1 MSELSTSFSSNR
13 KVATVNYSD
22 KINPLIDQIFN
33 KIKNLIYNNK
43 FYESQKYINL
53 ISLFNPLS
61 TIEHLK
67 LYFFSFEICKTFY
80 NKFSIKKTKSKSKSK
95 DNSSVNISSNSLNT
109 NIYLIKLFYYIKKM
123 TKYFLKYYDDL
134 KAQIKHIIL
143 AKIYQ
148 FCSILHKE
156 KEYLMEFYFI
166 SELSENE
173 KFNKI
178 MDSNIRSEIF
188 KRKKCLY
195 NELNKEIIEQRNKY
209 TKNTFISEYE
219 TLRRNFLDEK
229 YNIISKDLKEGDNC
243 YIISTYWIKTFIY
256 YINIISKESNNE
268 ENDIE
273 LGQLLFQFS
282 KTFYLYYKPNLSND
296 IFFKYCPAYPGPL
309 NNYHISGNCNIWY
322 DPKKGEEY
330 TNQFLSNKI
339 IENNDYQIVDEDI
352 YNLLTKV
359 FGSPLQEIVRKIH
372 FNEKDQYPEIEI
384 HLLKYKII
392 VLCKNLLE
400 DEQLCHLIQLKKV
413 QISRE
418 KTFNNLVTK
427 IIRSLNYE
435 VELIKGEK
443 LISNDMQRSMK
454 FHIIIPDFIEQEKD
468 KNLQYN
474 LLDCYYNKYSSF
486 IEKINGKEIEGDD
499 LDRRLEEM
507 KIGEED
513 TIIIELNLDK
523 SEKWFINI
531 KSMDDY
537 VKCSL
542 CSEPIKGKSYPCL
555 KCNFYIYCS
564 EKCRD
569 NDNKHTTHH
578 KTLDQLYKTKFGL
591 HDMLSVDIRQIINPK
606 SNHGLTGLKNLGNT
620 CFMNSAIQCLSSCE
634 ELTKYFLLK
643 KHLDEINVDNNNGAK
658 GKIAKAYYSLI
669 EEIWNGH
676 SKYINP
682 WDFRQIFV
690 SYVKQFAGFSQQD
703 SDEMLTFVLD
713 SLHEDLN
720 RVKTKPYSELKEKYE
735 NETEEEAS
743 LRWWKNHIDRENS
756 IIVDL
761 FHGQYKSV
769 VKCPECERVSTIYDP
784 FMNLGLP
791 IPSAQS
797 KMRIKY
803 LDENYEK
810 NEVKEL
816 LFFYKCDEKTTTRE
830 IRSKLFDDIKNTKK
844 DIINNKNV
852 QLVIEGIIVDK
863 NKKYKKY
870 LDDEK
875 EFITSNYVDDKYEAL
890 FYAVEKKINIQE
902 YFQCFIT
909 PIIISKEEKKNENIE
924 ILFFPKIFKFDV
936 NYSVR
941 EMYFYMF
948 IYYRRLFKDIK
959 SYSYENFLINL
970 KENNI
975 RELNKEFTEYF
986 EIKELI
992 PFKLHIVNNLTKKD
1006 KFSCEYCNRSCKY
1019 CSFNFK
1025 FNESLLNVKKSQKI
1039 VRPFLIYLEVLNY
1052 SEKNICN
1059 KIMSSKDFAK
1069 DLLIKSKEI
1078 TIYDCFEAFR
1088 TEEKLEKDNSWY
1100 CSNCKKSQE
1109 AFKKL
1114 EIYRA
1119 PNILIVQLKRFD
1131 CKTENIYEGLL
1142 KNKKNDSLVVFPI
1155 HDLDIRKYVVEE
1167 NSRKDSF
1174 YDLCAIS
1181 QHYGSLSSGH
1191 YTACCINENEWYSFD
1206 DETVKKVNDNS
1217 RIISKGAYIL
1227 IFRKKSLGQS
1237 KQKNPESVVTIQKD
1251 GSIRLKGR
1259 HVT

>member
-1 MSELSTSFSSNR
+1 MSELSTSVSSNK
-13 KVATVNYSD
+13 KVATVIYSD
-22 KINPLIDQIFN
+22 KSNPLIEQLFN
-33 KIKNLIYNNK
+33 KIQNLIDNQNL
-43 FYESQKYINL
+43 YESQQYINL

-61 TIEHLK
+61 TIEKLR
-67 LYFFSFEICKTFY
+67 LYFYSFEISKFFY
-80 NKFSIKKTKSKSKSK
+80 MKFSPKKPKSKNKEET
-95 DNSSVNISSNSLNT
+95 SSFISSNNLKT
-109 NIYLIKLFYYIKKM
+109 NIYLIKLFFCIKKI
-123 TKYFLKYYDDL
+123 TKYFLKYFDDI
-134 KAQIKHIIL
+134 KTNIKHIIL
-143 AKIYQ
+143 TKIYQ

-156 KEYLMEFYFI
+156 KEYLIEYYFI
-166 SELSENE
+166 SEISDNE
-173 KFNKI
+173 KYNKI
-178 MDSNIRSEIF
+178 MESNLRSEIF
-188 KRKKCLY
+188 RRKNILY
-195 NELNKEIIEQRNKY
+195 NVLNKEIIQQRKKY
-209 TKNTFISEYE
+209 TTNTFSTEYE

-229 YNIISKDLKEGDNC
+229 YNIVSKDLKEGDNC
-243 YIISTYWIKTFIY
+243 YIISTYWIKNFIY

-296 IFFKYCPAYPGPL
+296 IFFKYAPAYPGPL
-309 NNYHISGNCNIWY
+309 NNFHISGNCDFWF
-322 DPKKGEEY
+322 DPKKEEEY
-330 TNQFLSNKI
+330 TNQFLSNKV

-352 YNLLTKV
+352 YNLLSKV
-359 FGSPLQEIVRKIH
+359 FGSPMQEIIRKIH
-372 FNEKDQYPEIEI
+372 YNEKDIYPEIEI

-400 DEQLCHLIQLKKV
+400 DEQLCHLIQLKKI

-418 KTFNNLVTK
+418 KTFNHLVTK
-427 IIRSLNYE
+427 ITRSLNYE

-443 LISNDMQRSMK
+443 LINFDIQKNMRY
-454 FHIIIPDFIEQEKD
+454 HIIIPDFIEQEKD
-468 KNLQYN
+468 KNIQYN

-499 LDRRLEEM
+499 LDKKLEEM

-513 TIIIELNLDK
+513 IIILELNLDK

-537 VKCSL
+537 IKCSL
-542 CSEPIKGKSYPCL
+542 CSNPIKGKSFPCK

-569 NDNKHTTHH
+569 DDAKHKTHH
-578 KTLDQLYKTKFGL
+578 KTLDQLYKKKFGL
-591 HDMLSVDIRQIINPK
+591 HDMLSVDIKQLINPK

-643 KHLDEINVDNNNGAK
+643 KYQDELNTNNGAK
-658 GKIAKAYYSLI
+658 GKIAEAYYSLI
-669 EEIWNGH
+669 LELWNGNA
-676 SKYINP
+676 KYINP

-703 SDEMLTFVLD
+703 SDEMLNFVLD

-720 RVKTKPYSELKEKYE
+720 RVKTKPYSELKEKFE

-761 FHGQYKSV
+761 FHGQFKSV
-769 VKCPECERVSTIYDP
+769 VKCPECDRVSTIYDP

-797 KMRIKY
+797 KMRIKF
-803 LDENYEK
+803 LDENSEN
-810 NEVKEL
+810 NEIKEL
-816 LFFYKCDEKTTTRE
+816 LFFYKCSEKTTTRE
-830 IRSKLFDDIKNTKK
+830 IKSKLFDDIKNSKQN
-844 DIINNKNV
+844 IINNKNV
-852 QLVIEGIIVDK
+852 QLIIEGIIVDK

-870 LDDEK
+870 LEDEK
-875 EFITSNYVDDKYEAL
+875 EYITSYYMDDKYEAL
-890 FYAVEKKINIQE
+890 FYAIEKKVNIQE

-909 PIIISKEEKKNENIE
+909 PILINKEEKKNESINL
-924 ILFFPKIFKFDV
+924 LFFPKIFKFDV

-941 EMYFYMF
+941 EMYFYIF
-948 IYYRRLFKDIK
+948 LYYRKLFKDIK
-959 SYSYENFLINL
+959 AFSYDDFLKNL
-970 KENNI
+970 KENNL

-986 EIKELI
+986 NIKEST
-992 PFKLHIVNNLTKKD
+992 PFKLHIVNNVPKKD
-1006 KFSCEYCNRSCKY
+1006 KFSCEYCNRSCNY

-1025 FNESLLNVKKSQKI
+1025 FNDSLINVKKSQKI
-1039 VRPFLIYLEVLNY
+1039 KRPFLIYLEVLNY
-1052 SEKNICN
+1052 SEKNMCSKMMN
-1059 KIMSSKDFAK
+1059 NKDFAK

-1078 TIYDCFEAFR
+1078 NIYDCFEAFR
-1088 TEEKLEKDNSWY
+1088 TEEKLEKENSWY
-1100 CSNCKKSQE
+1100 CSNCKKNQE
-1109 AFKKL
+1109 ALKKL

-1142 KNKKNDSLVVFPI
+1142 KNKKNDSLVVFPVQG
-1155 HDLDIRKYVVEE
+1155 LDIRKYVVEE
-1167 NSRKDSF
+1167 NSKKDSL

-1191 YTACCINENEWYSFD
+1191 YTALCKNEDEWYTFD
-1206 DETVKKVNDNS
+1206 DEK
-1217 RIISKGAYIL
+1217 ISKINNEKHIVTKGAYIL
-1227 IFRKKSLGQS
+1227 IFRKQSLGKS
-1237 KQKNPESVVTIQKD
+1237 KTKSGT
-1251 GSIRLKGR
+1251 
-1259 HVT
+1259 

>member
-1 MSELSTSFSSNR
+1 MSEISTSVSSNK
-13 KVATVNYSD
+13 KVATVIYTD

-33 KIKNLIYNNK
+33 KVKNLIENNK
-43 FYESQKYINL
+43 YYESQQYLNL
-53 ISLFNPLS
+53 VSLFNPLS
-61 TIEHLK
+61 TIEHIK
-67 LYFFSFEICKTFY
+67 LYFYYFEIAKFFY
-80 NKFSIKKTKSKSKSK
+80 IHFAPKKIKAKEEQIFSSYITS
-95 DNSSVNISSNSLNT
+95 NNINT
-109 NIYLIKLFYYIKKM
+109 NIYLMKLFYYIKKI
-123 TKYFLKYYDDL
+123 TKYFTKYYDDL
-134 KAQIKHIIL
+134 NAKIKHIIL

-156 KEYLMEFYFI
+156 KEYLIEFYFV
-166 SELSENE
+166 SEISENE
-173 KFNKI
+173 KFKKI
-178 MDSNIRSEIF
+178 MDSNILSEIY
-188 KRKKCLY
+188 KRKNSLY
-195 NELNKEIIEQRNKY
+195 KELNKEIIEKRKKY
-209 TKNTFISEYE
+209 TNNIYISEFD
-219 TLRRNFLDEK
+219 TFKRNFIDEK

-243 YIISTYWIKTFIY
+243 YIISTFWIKNFIY
-256 YINIISKESNNE
+256 FLNIISKESNNE
-268 ENDIE
+268 ENDME
-273 LGQLLFQFS
+273 LGQLLYQFS

-296 IFFKYCPAYPGPL
+296 IFFKYTPSYPGPL
-309 NNYHISGNCNIWY
+309 NNFHISGNCNFWF
-322 DPKKGEEY
+322 DPKIGEEY
-330 TNQFLSNKI
+330 TNQFLSNKV
-339 IENNDYQIVDEDI
+339 IENNDYQIVDEEI

-359 FGSPLQEIVRKIH
+359 FGSPLQEIVRKIRY
-372 FNEKDQYPEIEI
+372 NEKDTYPEIEI
-384 HLLKYKII
+384 HLLKYKIML
-392 VLCKNLLE
+392 LCKNLLE
-400 DEQLCHLIQLKKV
+400 DEQLSHLIQLKKI

-435 VELIKGEK
+435 VELIKGHK
-443 LISNDMQRSMK
+443 LIDYDMQRNMRY
-454 FHIIIPDFIEQEKD
+454 HIIIPDFIEQEKD
-468 KNLQYN
+468 KNIQYN

-499 LDRRLEEM
+499 LDIKLEEM

-513 TIIIELNLDK
+513 IIILELNLDK
-523 SEKWFINI
+523 SEKWFIQI
-531 KSMDDY
+531 KSNDDY
-537 VKCSL
+537 IKCSL
-542 CSEPIKGKSYPCL
+542 CSNLIKSKSFPCT
-555 KCNFYIYCS
+555 KCNFYVYCS

-569 NDNKHTTHH
+569 DDSKHINHH
-578 KTLDQLYKTKFGL
+578 KTLDQLYKKKFGL
-591 HDMLSVDIRQIINPK
+591 HDMLSVDIKEIINPK

-643 KHLDEINVDNNNGAK
+643 KYLEEINTDNNNGAK

-690 SYVKQFAGFSQQD
+690 SFVKQFAGFSQQD

-720 RVKTKPYSELKEKYE
+720 RVKVKPYSELKEKFE

-761 FHGQYKSV
+761 FHGQFKSV

-803 LDENYEK
+803 LEEN
-810 NEVKEL
+810 NENNEIKEL

-830 IRSKLFDDIKNTKK
+830 IKSKLFDDIKNSKK
-844 DIINNKNV
+844 NITNNKNT

-863 NKKYKKY
+863 NKKFKKY
-870 LDDEK
+870 LSDEK
-875 EFITSNYVDDKYEAL
+875 ELITTSYIDDRYEAL
-890 FYAVEKKINIQE
+890 FYAIEKKLNIQE

-909 PIIISKEEKKNENIE
+909 PIIISKEEKKNE
-924 ILFFPKIFKFDV
+924 ILNLLFYPKIFKFDV

-941 EMYFYMF
+941 EMYFYIF
-948 IYYRRLFKDIK
+948 LYYRKLFKDIK
-959 SYSYENFLINL
+959 AFSYDDFLKNL
-970 KENNI
+970 KENNL

-986 EIKELI
+986 NIKEST
-992 PFKLHIVNNLTKKD
+992 PFKLHIVNNVPKKD
-1006 KFSCEYCNRSCKY
+1006 KFSCEYCNRSCNY

-1025 FNESLLNVKKSQKI
+1025 FNDSLINVKKSQKI
-1039 VRPFLIYLEVLNY
+1039 KRPFLIYLEVLNY
-1052 SEKNICN
+1052 SEKNMCSKMMN
-1059 KIMSSKDFAK
+1059 NKDFAK

-1078 TIYDCFEAFR
+1078 NIYDCFEAFR
-1088 TEEKLEKDNSWY
+1088 TEEKLEKENSWY
-1100 CSNCKKSQE
+1100 CSNCKKNQE
-1109 AFKKL
+1109 ALKKL

-1142 KNKKNDSLVVFPI
+1142 KNKKNDSLVVFPVQG
-1155 HDLDIRKYVVEE
+1155 LDIRKYVVEE
-1167 NSRKDSF
+1167 NSKKDSL

-1191 YTACCINENEWYSFD
+1191 YTALCKNEDEWYTFD
-1206 DETVKKVNDNS
+1206 DEK
-1217 RIISKGAYIL
+1217 ISKINNEKHIVTKGAYIL
-1227 IFRKKSLGQS
+1227 IFRKQSLGKS
-1237 KQKNPESVVTIQKD
+1237 KTKSGT
-1251 GSIRLKGR
+1251 
-1259 HVT
+1259 

>member
-1 MSELSTSFSSNR
+1 MSELSTSVSSNK
-13 KVATVNYSD
+13 KVATVIYSD
-22 KINPLIDQIFN
+22 KINPLIEQLFN
-33 KIKNLIYNNK
+33 KIKNFIDNK
-43 FYESQKYINL
+43 NFYEGQQYINL
-53 ISLFNPLS
+53 VSLFNPLS
-61 TIEHLK
+61 TIEKLS
-67 LYFFSFEICKTFY
+67 LYFYSFEIIRFFY
-80 NKFSIKKTKSKSKSK
+80 IKFSPKKSKSKNK
-95 DNSSVNISSNSLNT
+95 DKVSSNISSNSLNT

-123 TKYFLKYYDDL
+123 TKYFLKYYDDI
-134 KAQIKHIIL
+134 KIKNKHIIL
-143 AKIYQ
+143 TKIYQ

-156 KEYLMEFYFI
+156 KEYLIEFYFI
-166 SELSENE
+166 SEIFENE

-178 MDSNIRSEIF
+178 MESNIRSEIF
-188 KRKKCLY
+188 TRKNSLY
-195 NELNKEIIEQRNKY
+195 QVLNKEIIEQRKKY
-209 TKNTFISEYE
+209 TTNAFSTEYE

-229 YNIISKDLKEGDNC
+229 YNIVSKDLKEGDNC
-243 YIISTYWIKTFIY
+243 YIISTYWIKNFIY

-273 LGQLLFQFS
+273 LGHLLFQFS
-282 KTFYLYYKPNLSND
+282 KTFYLYYKPNLLND
-296 IFFKYCPAYPGPL
+296 IFFKYAPAYPGPL
-309 NNYHISGNCNIWY
+309 NNFHISGNCHFWF
-322 DPKKGEEY
+322 DPKSGEEY
-330 TNQFLSNKI
+330 TNQFLSNKV

-352 YNLLTKV
+352 YNLLEKV
-359 FGSPLQEIVRKIH
+359 FGSPMQEIVRKIH
-372 FNEKDQYPEIEI
+372 YNEKDTYPEIEI
-384 HLLKYKII
+384 HLLKYKVI

-400 DEQLCHLIQLKKV
+400 DEQLCHLIQLKKI

-418 KTFNNLVTK
+418 KSFNNLVSK
-427 IIRSLNYE
+427 IVRSLNYE

-443 LISNDMQRSMK
+443 LIDYDIQRNMRY
-454 FHIIIPDFIEQEKD
+454 HIIIPDIIEQGKEK
-468 KNLQYN
+468 NIQYN

-499 LDRRLEEM
+499 LDKKLEEM

-513 TIIIELNLDK
+513 IIILELNLDK
-523 SEKWFINI
+523 SEKWFINV

-537 VKCSL
+537 IKCSL
-542 CSEPIKGKSYPCL
+542 CSKPIKGKSFPCK

-564 EKCRD
+564 EECRD
-569 NDNKHTTHH
+569 DDSKHKAHH
-578 KTLDQLYKTKFGL
+578 KTLDQLYKKKFGL
-591 HDMLSVDIRQIINPK
+591 HDMLSVNIRQLINPK

-643 KHLDEINVDNNNGAK
+643 KYQDELNTSNGAK
-658 GKIAKAYYSLI
+658 GKIAEAYYSLI
-669 EEIWNGH
+669 LELWNGN

-703 SDEMLTFVLD
+703 SDEMLNFVLD

-720 RVKTKPYSELKEKYE
+720 RVKTKPYSELKEKFE
-735 NETEEEAS
+735 DETEEEAS

-761 FHGQYKSV
+761 FHGQFKSV
-769 VKCPECERVSTIYDP
+769 VKCPECDRVSTIYDP

-797 KMRIKY
+797 KMRIKF
-803 LDENYEK
+803 LDENIEK
-810 NEVKEL
+810 NEINEL
-816 LFFYKCDEKTTTRE
+816 LFFYKCSEKTTTRE
-830 IRSKLFDDIKNTKK
+830 IKSKLFDDIKNSKQN
-844 DIINNKNV
+844 IINNKNV

-870 LDDEK
+870 LEDEK
-875 EFITSNYVDDKYEAL
+875 EYITSYYMDDRYEAL
-890 FYAVEKKINIQE
+890 FYAIEKKVNIQE
-902 YFQCFIT
+902 FYQCFIT
-909 PIIISKEEKKNENIE
+909 PILINKEEKKNESIN

-941 EMYFYMF
+941 EMYFYIF
-948 IYYRRLFKDIK
+948 LYYRKLFKDIK
-959 SYSYENFLINL
+959 EFSYENFLINL
-970 KENNI
+970 KMHNL
-975 RELNKEFTEYF
+975 RELNKEFNEYF
-986 EIKELI
+986 EIKECT
-992 PFKLHIVNNLTKKD
+992 PFKLHIVNNVPKTD

-1025 FNESLLNVKKSQKI
+1025 FNESLLKVKKSQKI
-1039 VRPFLIYLEVLNY
+1039 KRPFLIYLEILNY
-1052 SEKNICN
+1052 SEKSMCDKMMNN
-1059 KIMSSKDFAK
+1059 KDFAK

-1078 TIYDCFEAFR
+1078 NLYDCFEAFR

-1100 CSNCKKSQE
+1100 CSKCKKNQE

-1155 HDLDIRKYVVEE
+1155 QNLDIRKYVVEE

-1191 YTACCINENEWYSFD
+1191 YTAYCLNENEWYDFD
-1206 DETVKKVNDNS
+1206 DEKIKKINNKDN
-1217 RIISKGAYIL
+1217 IVTKWAYIL

-1237 KQKNPESVVTIQKD
+1237 KSKTD
-1251 GSIRLKGR
+1251 
-1259 HVT
+1259 T

>member
-1 MSELSTSFSSNR
+1 MSELSTSFSSNK
-13 KVATVNYSD
+13 KVSTVNYTD
-22 KINPLIDQIFN
+22 RINPLIDQIFN
-33 KIKNLIYNNK
+33 KIKALMDNNK
-43 FYESQKYINL
+43 YYESQQYINL

-61 TIEHLK
+61 TIERLK
-67 LYFFSFEICKTFY
+67 LLFFSFEIFKNFY
-80 NKFSIKKTKSKSKSK
+80 LKNTSKDIKSKSKENQSI
-95 DNSSVNISSNSLNT
+95 NISSNQLNT
-109 NIYLIKLFYYIKKM
+109 NIYLMKLFFYSKKII
-123 TKYFLKYYDDL
+123 KYFLKYTDDL
-134 KAQIKHIIL
+134 NLQIKHIIL
-143 AKIYQ
+143 AKVYQ

-156 KEYLMEFYFI
+156 KEFLMEFYFI
-166 SELSENE
+166 SEISENE

-178 MDSNIRSEIF
+178 MDSNFISEIL
-188 KRKKCLY
+188 KRKNYLY
-195 NELNKEIIEQRNKY
+195 KELNKEIIEQREKY
-209 TKNTFISEYE
+209 TKNIFSSEYE

-229 YNIISKDLKEGDNC
+229 YNITSKDLKEGDNC
-243 YIISTYWIKTFIY
+243 YFISTHWIKTFIY
-256 YINIISKESNNE
+256 YKNIISKESNNE

-273 LGQLLFQFS
+273 LSHLLFQFS
-282 KTFYLYYKPNLSND
+282 KTFYLYYKPNLSNE
-296 IFFKYCPAYPGPL
+296 IFFKYAPAYPGPL
-309 NNYHISGNCNIWY
+309 NNFHISGNCNFWY
-322 DPKKGEEY
+322 DPKIGEEY
-330 TNQFLSNKI
+330 TNQFLSNKV
-339 IENNDYQIVDEDI
+339 IENNDYQIVDEDT
-352 YNLLTKV
+352 YKLLTKV
-359 FGSPLQEIVRKIH
+359 FGAPLQEIVRKIH
-372 FNEKDQYPEIEI
+372 YNEKDITYPEIEI
-384 HLLKYKII
+384 HLLKYKILI
-392 VLCKNLLE
+392 LCKNLLE
-400 DEQLCHLIQLKKV
+400 DEKLCHLIQLKKI

-418 KTFNNLVTK
+418 KTFNHLLTK
-427 IIRSLNYE
+427 IVRSLNYE

-443 LISNDMQRSMK
+443 LIDSDMQRQIK
-454 FHIIIPDFIEQEKD
+454 YHIIIPDFIEQEKD
-468 KNLQYN
+468 KNIQYN

-513 TIIIELNLDK
+513 IIIIELNLDK

-542 CSEPIKGKSYPCL
+542 CSNPIKGKPYPCH
-555 KCNFYIYCS
+555 KCNFYTYCS

-569 NDNKHTTHH
+569 EDSKHKIHH
-578 KTLDQLYKTKFGL
+578 KTLDELYKKKFGL
-591 HDMLSVDIRQIINPK
+591 HDMLSVDIKEIINQK

-643 KHLDEINVDNNNGAK
+643 KYLDEINTDNSSGAK

-669 EEIWNGH
+669 EELWNGN

-720 RVKTKPYSELKEKYE
+720 RVKTKPYSELKEKFE

-761 FHGQYKSV
+761 FHGQFKSV

-797 KMRIKY
+797 KMRIKF
-803 LDENYEK
+803 LDENNEK
-810 NEVKEL
+810 NEIKEL
-816 LFFYKCDEKTTTRE
+816 LFFYKCDEKTSTRE
-830 IRSKLFDDIKNTKK
+830 IKSKLFDDIKNSKK
-844 DIINNKNV
+844 DIINNKNI
-852 QLVIEGIIVDK
+852 QLVVEGIIVDK

-870 LDDEK
+870 LENEK
-875 EFITSNYVDDKYEAL
+875 EFILTNYIDDNYEAL
-890 FYAVEKKINIQE
+890 FYAIEKKTNVQE

-909 PIIISKEEKKNENIE
+909 PVKISKEAKKNEMLN
-924 ILFFPKIFKFDV
+924 ILFYPKIFKFDV

-941 EMYFYMF
+941 EMYFYIF
-948 IYYRRLFKDIK
+948 LYYRKLFKDIK
-959 SYSYENFLINL
+959 EFTYDNFSINIG
-970 KENNI
+970 ENNL

-986 EIKELI
+986 EIKESI
-992 PFKLHIVNNLTKKD
+992 PFKLHIVNNVPKKD

-1025 FNESLLNVKKSQKI
+1025 FSDSLLTVKKSQKI
-1039 VRPFLIYLEVLNY
+1039 KRPFLIYLEVLNY
-1052 SEKNICN
+1052 SEKPLCD
-1059 KIMSSKDFAK
+1059 KIMSHKDFSK

-1078 TIYDCFEAFR
+1078 NIYDCFEAFR

-1100 CSNCKKSQE
+1100 CSNCKKNQE

-1131 CKTENIYEGLL
+1131 CKTENIYEGML
-1142 KNKKNDSLVVFPI
+1142 KNKKNDSLVVFPLEN
-1155 HDLDIRKYVVEE
+1155 LDISKYVVEE
-1167 NSRKDSF
+1167 NSRKDSM

-1191 YTACCINENEWYSFD
+1191 YTAFCKNENEWYNFD
-1206 DETVKKVNDNS
+1206 DEKISKISNTNHVV
-1217 RIISKGAYIL
+1217 SKGAYIL
-1227 IFRKKSLGQS
+1227 IFRKKSLCKTKTG
-1237 KQKNPESVVTIQKD
+1237 T
-1251 GSIRLKGR
+1251 
-1259 HVT
+1259 